1 MENKRKARVI
11 LVVICGVLMS
21 VACGLWGMQKKAEAQ
36 VADQEA
42 KRLQQELETQEKE
55 QEEQAKK
62 EQQEQE
68 QREKEEQEKLAQ
80 EEAERQ
86 AEAEEQLQEA
96 EEKAAETV
104 EVVQVEP
111 SQNEP
116 SQPAEDWVT
125 NLNVANQTNQLIIVA
140 ASGTSATVSMH
151 TKGADGVWVQ
161 NLATNGYVG
170 SGGVGQASEYATCSP
185 RGVWGFTC
193 AFGNQPNP
201 GTALG
206 YTQVDDTYYWVDD
219 VNSAY
224 YNRFVTT
231 REVAA
236 DWSSAEHI
244 SGCGSVYNYVLALNY
259 NADCIPE
266 NGSAFFL
273 HCSSGKPTAGCVSVP
288 ESVMIQILQNIQPGC
303 LIVIDTESGVYG
315 Y

>member
-42 KRLQQELETQEKE
+42 KRLQQEASLP
-55 QEEQAKK
+55 
-62 EQQEQE
+62 
-68 QREKEEQEKLAQ
+68 
-80 EEAERQ
+80 
-86 AEAEEQLQEA
+86 
-96 EEKAAETV
+96 TV
-104 EVVQVEP
+104 
-111 SQNEP
+111 
-116 SQPAEDWVT
+116 DWVT

-161 NLATNGYVG
+161 NLTTNGYVG
-170 SGGVGQASEYATCSP
+170 AGGVGQASEYATCSP

-259 NADCIPE
+259 NADCIPG